1 MPVIDANQLNNV
13 TQVTNIAENI
23 GNTQQKNNVEVEKS
37 NFTNILTDALDKVN
51 EYQVVS
57 GEKTEQFIKGEN
69 VSMHEVMLAGQEAQI
84 SMQLLIEVRN
94 KIYDAYQEMY
104 KVQI

>member
-1 MPVIDANQLNNV
+1 
-13 TQVTNIAENI
+13 
-23 GNTQQKNNVEVEKS
+23 
-37 NFTNILTDALDKVN
+37 
-51 EYQVVS
+51 
-57 GEKTEQFIKGEN
+57 
-69 VSMHEVMLAGQEAQI
+69 MHEVMLAGQEAQI

>member
-1 MPVIDANQLNNV
+1 MPIIDVNQLNNV
-13 TQVTNIAENI
+13 AQATNIAGNI
-23 GNTQQKNNVEVEKS
+23 GNTPQNIDLGVEKS
-37 NFTNILTDALDKVN
+37 SFANVLSDALDKVN
-51 EYQVVS
+51 QYQEVS
-57 GEKTEQFIKGEN
+57 SDKTEQFIKGEN

>member
-1 MPVIDANQLNNV
+1 MPLIDVNQITNVAQMTNTADNVVSTGKINN
-13 TQVTNIAENI
+13 ISED
-23 GNTQQKNNVEVEKS
+23 KS
-37 NFTNILTDALDKVN
+37 NFTNILSDALNKVN

-57 GEKTEQFIKGEN
+57 GDKTEQFIKGEN